1 MTRADIMSVFPAD
14 LIRNR
19 LDRVIDQ
26 ALEDRRIVGAM
37 VLLAHQG
44 QPLYARAA
52 GLADREAGRAMQT
65 DAIFRLASVT
75 KPAVALAA
83 MALVEDEVIALD
95 EPVTRWLPDF
105 RPRLVDGSQPDITLH
120 QLMTHSAGLSYRFL
134 EGEGSIF
141 HDLDISDGLDQPGLT
156 VAENLRRLSDAPLSY
171 APGAG
176 WRYSLAMDVMGA
188 VLEQAA
194 GKSLDDIVRERV
206 TGPLG
211 MVDTDFRVTDLARL
225 VTPYASAEPEPSLI
239 RDGDRVPLYDG
250 FVRFAPSRILHP
262 DSYPS
267 GGAGMA
273 GTAGDVLRMLEAI
286 RTRTALKP
294 GTMDAMLA
302 AQIGPEAQTRGP
314 GWGFGYGWAV
324 LCDPLAAGSPQGRG
338 TLQWGG
344 VYGHSWFVDTLN
356 GISLVLL
363 TNTAMEGMNGALPLA
378 IRDAVYGGPSC
389 G

>member
-1 MTRADIMSVFPAD
+1 MSGADHA

-19 LDRVIDQ
+19 LDQVIDR
-26 ALEDRRIVGAM
+26 ALAEKRIVGAV
-37 VLLAHQG
+37 VLLARHG
-44 QPLYARAA
+44 EPVYARAA
-52 GLADREAGRAMQT
+52 GLADREAGRTMRP

-83 MALVEDEVIALD
+83 MALVEDGVIALD
-95 EPVTRWLPDF
+95 EAVTRWLPDF
-105 RPRLVDGSQPDITLH
+105 RPRLIDGSRPDITLH
-120 QLMTHSAGLSYRFL
+120 HLMTHSAGLSYRFL
-134 EGEGSIF
+134 EAEGSVF

-171 APGAG
+171 APGTG

-188 VLEQAA
+188 VLEQAT
-194 GKSLDDIVRERV
+194 GSSLDDIVRERV

-211 MVDTDFRVTDLARL
+211 MVDTGFRLTDPARL
-225 VTPYASAEPEPSLI
+225 AMPYANAEPEPRPI
-239 RDGDRVPLYDG
+239 HDGDRVPVYGG

-267 GGAGMA
+267 GGAGMV

-286 RTRTALKP
+286 RTGGTALKP
-294 GTMDAMLA
+294 NTLA
-302 AQIGPEAQTRGP
+302 AMTSARIGPEAQTRGP

-324 LCDPLAAGSPQGRG
+324 LCDPNAAASPQGQG

-344 VYGHSWFVDTLN
+344 VYGHSWFVDPSN
-356 GISLVLL
+356 GISLVSL
-363 TNTAMEGMNGALPLA
+363 TNTAMEGMNGAFPLA
-378 IRDAVYGGPSC
+378 IRNAVYGGPSA

>member
-1 MTRADIMSVFPAD
+1 MSDAAHA

-19 LDRVIDQ
+19 LDQVIDQ
-26 ALEDRRIVGAM
+26 ALADRRLVGAV

-44 QPLYARAA
+44 QLLYARAA
-52 GLADREAGRAMQT
+52 GLADREAGRAMRP

-83 MALVEDEVIALD
+83 MALVEDGVIALD

-105 RPRLVDGSQPDITLH
+105 RPRLVDGSVADITLH

-134 EGEGSIF
+134 EAEGSRF
-141 HDLDISDGLDQPGLT
+141 HDLDISDGLDQPGLSIG
-156 VAENLRRLSDAPLSY
+156 ENLRRLSSAPLSY

-194 GKSLDDIVRERV
+194 GKSLDDIVREKV
-206 TGPLG
+206 TGPIG
-211 MVDTDFRVTDLARL
+211 MVDMGFRLTDPARL
-225 VTPYASAEPEPSLI
+225 VTPYANAEPEPRLI
-239 RDGDRVPLYDG
+239 RDGDRVPVYGG
-250 FVRFAPSRILHP
+250 FVRFAPSRVLHP

-267 GGAGMA
+267 GGAGMV

-286 RTRTALKP
+286 RSRTALKP
-294 GTMDAMLA
+294 ASMAAMLA

-324 LCDPLAAGSPQGRG
+324 LCDPAAAASPQGRG

-344 VYGHSWFVDTLN
+344 VYGHSWFVDPSN
-356 GISLVLL
+356 GISLVSL
-363 TNTAMEGMNGALPLA
+363 TNTAMEGMNGAFPVA
-378 IRDAVYGGPSC
+378 IRDAVYGGLSA

>member
-1 MTRADIMSVFPAD
+1 MVRAEMSDSAHG

-19 LDRVIDQ
+19 LDQVIDR
-26 ALEDRRIVGAM
+26 ALAEKRIVGTV
-37 VLLAHQG
+37 VLLARYG
-44 QPLYARAA
+44 ELVYARAA
-52 GLADREAGRAMQT
+52 GLADREAGRAMQP

-83 MALVEDEVIALD
+83 MALVEDGVIALD
-95 EPVTRWLPDF
+95 TPVTRWLPDF
-105 RPRLVDGSQPDITLH
+105 RPRLVDGSLPDITLH

-134 EGEGSIF
+134 EAEGSLF

-171 APGAG
+171 APGTG

-194 GKSLDDIVRERV
+194 GKPLDDIVRDGV

-211 MVDTDFRVTDLARL
+211 MVDTGFRLIDPARL
-225 VTPYASAEPEPSLI
+225 VTPYANAEPEPHLI
-239 RDGDRVPLYDG
+239 RDGDRVAVYG
-250 FVRFAPSRILHP
+250 GSVRFAPSRVLHP

-267 GGAGMA
+267 GGAGMV

-286 RTRTALKP
+286 RTGKALKP
-294 GTMDAMLA
+294 GTLEAMMS

-324 LCDPLAAGSPQGRG
+324 LCDPAAAASPQGRG
-338 TLQWGG
+338 SLQWGG
-344 VYGHSWFVDTLN
+344 VYGHSWFVDPSN
-356 GISLVLL
+356 GISLVSL
-363 TNTAMEGMNGALPLA
+363 TNTAMEGMNGAFPLA
-378 IRDAVYGGPSC
+378 IRNAVYGGPST